1 MIEYTVPW
9 IFRFSNLP
17 AGRQVFK
24 FSNFLKIDFML
35 ETLQDRKTNWINYL
49 KQVDVDKEWKQ
60 KLSDEKV
67 LGISTQV
74 YLFYPELFWSVFS
87 AASGEKASAEDL
99 DKLCIA
105 GYLYFGSIILED
117 KIIDTNRVENYENI
131 LQISWMQEESL
142 RILHSIFPP
151 WSSFW
156 NLWVKRRNEYFA
168 SVQLQKA
175 STSLSLKQYENLA
188 DGKAAFGK
196 VAIDCCYSIF
206 KHEVSQ
212 ISYNKLTT
220 SHRLFSIG
228 NQLLDDIED
237 LDEDFKLGQINL
249 ALQWAKE
256 QLQEREEKYEN
267 GDISVIKK
275 HIYVSG
281 LYEKILNLALD
292 YLTGALQ
299 EIENLKGTERWVA
312 CILYKKKK
320 VAQRKQIFS
329 IYSKELFVKTH
340 YSTTRLQ
347 HSKDVSPSNCVE
359 SALQFIFNHQDKT
372 GSWTDMV
379 TNAGFSNVWTTGYV
393 LSNVSAC
400 AGFAHEKS
408 NAVKFLHDK
417 KIPQSFWG
425 YSDNWELADG
435 DSTTNVLMA
444 LLLNNALSE
453 PDIKRLIERFTIDGG
468 LSTYADSQA
477 LKAALPEFKD
487 FSGWTQ
493 SHDCV
498 SALGLNLLSRISGGV
513 VEQQYYA
520 LKYALFHHHNHDNVW
535 DGYWWTSPW
544 YTTCHILK
552 ALINKEWERE
562 QFNIQKTLA
571 SVFQKANENGSFG
584 TLYDSESIF
593 FTALVLDTI
602 CTNESVY
609 NLYRKEAH
617 RLSQWFMNNQYT
629 DGSFKSSYI
638 LRIPAP
644 HIQFP
649 SEVKNWST
657 ETNIPVNV
665 VKKDIMRL
673 YTTSTVCS
681 AMMKYNRFLT

>member
-1 MIEYTVPW
+1 
-9 IFRFSNLP
+9 
-17 AGRQVFK
+17 
-24 FSNFLKIDFML
+24 ML

-49 KQVDVDKEWKQ
+49 KQVDVAEEWKQ
-60 KLSDEKV
+60 KLTDEKV

-87 AASGEKASAEDL
+87 ADSRETASAEDL

-131 LQISWMQEESL
+131 LQISWMQEEAL
-142 RILHSIFPP
+142 RLLHSIFPP

-168 SVQLQKA
+168 SVHLQKA
-175 STSLSLKQYENLA
+175 YSSLSLKQYEDLA

-206 KHEVSQ
+206 KHGVSQ
-212 ISYNKLTT
+212 ISYNKLAT

-237 LDEDFKLGQINL
+237 LEEDFKLGQINL

-256 QLQEREEKYEN
+256 QLLERDESYDIS
-267 GDISVIKK
+267 DISVIKK
-275 HIYVSG
+275 HLYVSG
-281 LYEKILNLALD
+281 LYDKILNLAQD
-292 YLTGALQ
+292 YLARALQ
-299 EIENLKGTERWVA
+299 EIENLSGTDRWVA

-320 VAQRKQIFS
+320 ILQRKQIFS
-329 IYSKELFVKTH
+329 IYTKELFVKTH
-340 YSTTRLQ
+340 YSSTRL
-347 HSKDVSPSNCVE
+347 HDTKDVSAVDCLE
-359 SALQFIFNHQDKT
+359 RALEFTFKHQDKT
-372 GSWTDMV
+372 GCWTDMV
-379 TNAGFSNVWTTGYV
+379 TNAGFSNVWTTGFV
-393 LSNVSAC
+393 LSNVSEC
-400 AGFAHEKS
+400 AGFAREKS
-408 NAVKFLHDK
+408 NAVKFLQDK
-417 KIPQSFWG
+417 KIPQSLWG
-425 YSDNWELADG
+425 YSDNWQLADG
-435 DSTTNVLMA
+435 DSTTNVLMG
-444 LLLNNALSE
+444 LLLNDALGE
-453 PDIKRLIERFTIDGG
+453 TDVKRWIERFTIDGG
-468 LSTYADSQA
+468 ISTYADPDA
-477 LKAALPEFKD
+477 LRIALPEFKN

-498 SALGLNLLSRISGGV
+498 SALGLNLLSRIPGGLG
-513 VEQQYYA
+513 EQKYYA
-520 LKYALFHHHNHDNVW
+520 LKYILFHHHNNDNVW

-544 YTTCHILK
+544 YTTCNILK

-562 QFNIQKTLA
+562 QNNIKKSLY
-571 SVFQKANENGSFG
+571 SIFKKANTNGSFG
-584 TLYDSESIF
+584 TEYDPESVF

-609 NLYRKEAH
+609 SLFKQEAFTI
-617 RLSQWFMNNQYT
+617 SQWLVNNQFT
-629 DGSFKSSYI
+629 DGSFNPSYI

-644 HIQFP
+644 QIQFP
-649 SEVKNWST
+649 DEVKSWST
-657 ETNIPVNV
+657 EANIPVNV

-681 AMMKYNRFLT
+681 AMMKYNRLFT